1 MCVGFFACNLN
12 TNSTGQENP
21 RSQNQAIT
29 MYLPESQKPTHM
41 SDFFHAAG
49 SQDAS
54 TGGILGIR
62 PSRTLA
68 RHIHAGVSFSKSARR
83 GQKTAICDEFL
94 EANSSPKNPTW
105 ENADKEMGRWS
116 FSSTRTH
123 ISTIFV
129 HGAPFF
135 EKKANGRIAIAPRAI
150 KKALRSL
157 KACRRASLSAWRGC
171 QPGCDRRACASRLP
185 SASRRVAPDRSTP
198 PPHN

>member
-41 SDFFHAAG
+41 SDFFTRRAHRTHPREAYWAF
-49 SQDAS
+49 DRPA
-54 TGGILGIR
+54 
-62 PSRTLA
+62 PSRGTSTQVFLSRNRLVVDKKRRYA
-68 RHIHAGVSFSKSARR
+68 MSFSKLTLLPKIRPGKTPTRKWADGRFRAPGLTYRR
-83 GQKTAICDEFL
+83 FL
-94 EANSSPKNPTW
+94 STEPH
-105 ENADKEMGRWS
+105 
-116 FSSTRTH
+116 FSRRRLTDGLRLLH
-123 ISTIFV
+123 
-129 HGAPFF
+129 APSR
-135 EKKANGRIAIAPRAI
+135 KPSRC
-150 KKALRSL
+150 L